1 MPSGEII
8 SSIRVEHKAGKR
20 RFDRG
25 LKLRRC
31 TVKSHATENSA
42 SEITSSEVTS
52 TEIGK
57 NNVGKAC
64 DCTFQTLDF
73 SLLSLSLSL
82 SARGVHSML
91 GNKFKKKKKTTKTKM
106 QQITH
111 HIAQERSERPQCERV
126 ERVGGKR
133 GEKFQF
139 QEHYY
144 FH

>member
-1 MPSGEII
+1 ML
-8 SSIRVEHKAGKR
+8 GKLAIAP
-20 RFDRG
+20 F
-25 LKLRRC
+25 KLQI
-31 TVKSHATENSA
+31 VLHP
-42 SEITSSEVTS
+42 
-52 TEIGK
+52 
-57 NNVGKAC
+57 
-64 DCTFQTLDF
+64 
-73 SLLSLSLSL
+73 LSLSLSL
-82 SARGVHSML
+82 STPWEFTLCWGINL
-91 GNKFKKKKKTTKTKM
+91 KKKKKKKTSKTKM